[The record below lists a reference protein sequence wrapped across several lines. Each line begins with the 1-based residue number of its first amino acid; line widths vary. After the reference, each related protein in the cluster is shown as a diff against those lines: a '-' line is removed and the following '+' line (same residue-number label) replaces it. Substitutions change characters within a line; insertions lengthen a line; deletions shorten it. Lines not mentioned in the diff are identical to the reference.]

1 MKQIS
6 LMDKYPVNELVVAKD
21 ETNFTSVDTIIAYL
35 KDKVDAHP
43 VATYIACF
51 NHYAHTQSLEDK
63 KINPNILDA
72 QNIIFCFG
80 KEIPSPAILA
90 VRPRSIGVVEM
101 SDSFV
106 LTFMDAPNKQ
116 LHNVMISWVQ
126 SVVNK

>member
-35 KDKVDAHP
+35 QEKVDAHP

-51 NHYAHTQSLEDK
+51 NHYEHTQSLADK
-63 KINPNILDA
+63 KINPDILDA

-80 KEIPSPAILA
+80 KEIPNPAILA

-101 SDSFV
+101 SDAFV
-106 LTFMDAPNKQ
+106 ITFMDAPNRQ
-116 LHNVMISWVQ
+116 LHNVMVSWVQ
-126 SVVNK
+126 SVLNK